1 MANGILT
8 LNANNVTATLEPTNQ
23 EITLNEPNNI
33 PVGECELVVKANSG
47 YEITRAYYYNARK
60 DEDVEMPFSPK
71 EFRKSIN
78 VLSTAKYEYTLETKQ
93 VEEPPTETTE
103 PTEPNEPPESNNTT
117 LNKIYEITVDNLK
130 SISNERFQFKTGN
143 PDFPIEND
151 LGIFILNVLEI
162 PFKIDDSFKGNLEK
176 ITLGLYELETKGIT
190 IKSDEISF
198 DLGTIIVP
206 QKFNNS
212 FDYQN
217 TDVRLNLP
225 YVDSIILDS
234 EYVVG
239 YEIKVTYLLD
249 VYSGKVDINIFSS
262 KTNKNIYSSQF
273 SLGRT
278 IPFIT
283 RERQVQG
290 DISDSKGLSN
300 GINRAF
306 IEVARNVPLGNVD
319 KDIEVT
325 GKLLDVKGYVKIN
338 DIRMETTATSDEKDL
353 IKQRIREG
361 VIIL

>member
-1 MANGILT
+1 MASGTLILKT
-8 LNANNVTATLEPTNQ
+8 SNVTATLKPTGQ
-23 EITLNEPNNI
+23 VLKLNEPNEI
-33 PVGECELVVKANSG
+33 PTGDYELVVKANKG
-47 YEITRAYYYNARK
+47 YEITRAYYYNSRK
-60 DEDVEMPFSPK
+60 DEDVEMPFSPT
-71 EFRKSIN
+71 EFTMSKN
-78 VLSTAKYEYTLETKQ
+78 FLATKYEYTIDTIQ
-93 VEEPPTETTE
+93 VEVPVEPTE
-103 PTEPNEPPESNNTT
+103 PTEPNEPPESNFTT
-117 LNKIYEITVDNLK
+117 LNRIYEISVDTLK
-130 SISNERFQFKTGN
+130 AISNERFLFKTGN

-162 PFKIDDSFKGNLEK
+162 PFKIDDKYRKGLEP
-176 ITLGLYELETKGIT
+176 ITLGLYEIKTKGVVIN
-190 IKSDEISF
+190 SDEISF
-198 DLGTIIVP
+198 DLGTITVP

-290 DISDSKGLSN
+290 DISNSKGLSN

-306 IEVARNVPLGNVD
+306 IEVARNVPIGNVD
-319 KDIEVT
+319 RDIEVT